1 MTGMSLRV
9 NRKREIGENHNKTFQ
24 QREGENLGKWIKREV
39 RLKESFCL
47 AFIRWE
53 KSYHV
58 SSLMR
63 KNPVQK

>member
-9 NRKREIGENHNKTFQ
+9 NRKRVERTITKLFSK
-24 QREGENLGKWIKREV
+24 GKGRNWEVDQEV
-39 RLKESFCL
+39 RLKKFCL